1 MGGVAVKRFRTC
13 ILGATGIV
21 GQHFIRILHGHPFFE
36 IIALTASPRSQGL
49 EFRNATDWIV
59 SESIPPDVYDMI
71 VQETHL
77 EKILKQD
84 PDIIFSALPSDA
96 ASDIESQLAREGLA
110 VFSNAGAHRM
120 EQVVPILV
128 PEVNPDHLGL
138 VNHQDYGTGFIIT
151 NSNCSTSG
159 LVMVL
164 RPLVE
169 YGIRNITV
177 TTFQAVSG
185 AGRRGV
191 SSMDIL
197 GNVIPFIAREEEKI
211 AMETCKILGRLEN
224 GRVIP
229 AKFDVDA
236 SCTRVPVM
244 NGHLESVVVE
254 FEEPVSLDI
263 ATKAMSDF
271 TGEPQALNLPTA
283 PLRPLIVMQ
292 EHDRPQPKRDLS
304 LSEPDLGMAV
314 KVGRL
319 RGNRNR
325 LSMFLLVHNTIRGA
339 AGASVLN
346 AEFARAKGVLK

>member
-1 MGGVAVKRFRTC
+1 MKRLRAC

-21 GQHFIRILHGHPFFE
+21 GQHFIRILHGHPYFE
-36 IIALTASPRSQGL
+36 ITAITASTSSQGF
-49 EFRNATDWIV
+49 EFRKTTDWIV
-59 SESIPPDVYDMI
+59 SESIPPDVSDMT

-77 EKILKQD
+77 RTILKQD
-84 PDIIFSALPSDA
+84 PDIVFSALPSTV
-96 ASDIESQLAREGLA
+96 ASDIESELARAGLP

-120 EQVVPILV
+120 EQEVPILI
-128 PEVNPDHLGL
+128 PEVNPDHLDL
-138 VNHQDYGTGFIIT
+138 VNHQAYGTGFIVT

-159 LVMVL
+159 LVLAL

-197 GNVIPFIAREEEKI
+197 GNVIPFISKEEEKI
-211 AMETCKILGRLEN
+211 ALETCKILGHLEN
-224 GRVIP
+224 GRVTP
-229 AKFDVDA
+229 APFDVNA

-244 NGHLESVVVE
+244 DGHLESVVVD
-254 FEEPVSLDI
+254 FEDPIDANTI
-263 ATKAMSDF
+263 TKVMNGF
-271 TGEPQALNLPTA
+271 TGEPQVLNLPTA
-283 PLRPLIVMQ
+283 PDRPLIIMQ
-292 EHDRPQPKRDLS
+292 EADRPQPKRDLS
-304 LSEPDLGMAV
+304 IIEPDFGMAV
-314 KVGRL
+314 KVGRI
-319 RGNRNR
+319 RVHRNR
-325 LSMFLLVHNTIRGA
+325 LNMFLLVHNTIRGA